1 MKMKLIFKTLAFMG
15 IFTLV
20 SACYEDAGIDILPGG
35 ESFLELDRAGQA
47 TPVVNNTFL
56 RRNDG
61 TTYPLSVQVNIMGRP
76 RPTAT
81 IVNFT
86 FDAASTAIP
95 GLHYNQITPGTS
107 ITIPAGQNTA
117 NIEFEVLAD
126 NIEAGEIWRM
136 ILAVSSPDVQSSQ
149 YVQATWNLQVS
160 CPSDLGGTYS
170 FVATSITSGVGGG
183 TCGGTTSGSGTFT
196 ENATING
203 RYTATDFSFGQF
215 ACAYGDTPPG
225 GTLILNDVCD
235 RLFFTGIDKYGDSY
249 TINVVSVTATVLT
262 IDWINTYG
270 DGARV
275 ALTRT
280 DDKTWPLTLTD

>member
-1 MKMKLIFKTLAFMG
+1 MKMKSIFKTIAFLG
-15 IFTLV
+15 IFALV
-20 SACYEDAGIDILPGG
+20 SACYDDAGTDILPGG

-47 TPVVNNTFL
+47 TPVVNSTYL

-61 TTYPLSVQVNIMGRP
+61 TTYPLSVQVNLMGRP
-76 RPTAT
+76 RATAT
-81 IVNFT
+81 TVNFT
-86 FDAASTAIP
+86 FDATSTAVP
-95 GLHYNQITPGTS
+95 GLHYNQITPGNS
-107 ITIPAGQNTA
+107 ITIPAGENTA

-126 NIEAGEIWRM
+126 NIEAGETWRM
-136 ILAVSSPDVQSSQ
+136 IVAVSSPDVQSSQ

-160 CPSDLGGTYS
+160 CPSDLTGTYS
-170 FVATSITSGVGGG
+170 FVSTSITSGVGGG
-183 TCGGTTSGSGTFT
+183 TCGGTTSGSGTLT
-196 ENATING
+196 EGATNG
-203 RYTATDFSFGQF
+203 LYTATDFSFGQF

-225 GTLILNDVCD
+225 GTLVLNDVCD

-249 TINVVSVTATVLT
+249 TINVVSVTSTVLT

-280 DDKTWPLTLTD
+280 DAKTWPLTLRD

>member
-15 IFTLV
+15 LLALV

-56 RRNDG
+56 RKNDG
-61 TTYPLSVQVNIMGRP
+61 TTYPVSVQVNIMGRP
-76 RPTAT
+76 RTSAT
-81 IVNFT
+81 TVNFT

-107 ITIPAGQNTA
+107 ITIPAGQSTA

-126 NIEAGEIWRM
+126 NIDAGEIWSM
-136 ILAVSSPDVQSSQ
+136 IIAVSSPDIQSSQ
-149 YVQATWNLQVS
+149 YVRATWNLQVS

-170 FVATSITSGVGGG
+170 FVATNITSGVGGG
-183 TCGGTTSGSGTFT
+183 TCGGSTSGTGTLT
-196 ENATING
+196 EGTTNG
-203 RYTATDFSFGQF
+203 RYTATDFSFGHF
-215 ACAYGDTPPG
+215 PCAYGDTPPG
-225 GTLILNDVCD
+225 GTLVLNDVCD

-249 TINVVSVTATVLT
+249 TINVVSVTPTVLT

-280 DDKTWPLTLTD
+280 DAKTWPLTLRD